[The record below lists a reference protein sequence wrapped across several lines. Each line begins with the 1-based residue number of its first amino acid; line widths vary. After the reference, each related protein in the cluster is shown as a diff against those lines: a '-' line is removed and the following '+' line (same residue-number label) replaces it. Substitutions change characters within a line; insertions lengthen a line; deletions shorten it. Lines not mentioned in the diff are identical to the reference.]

1 MKHLFKNAIHD
12 FEHCPAC
19 REYDEANT
27 IMEIHDA
34 YGKKMYINA
43 AHASRTERFIPLFTA
58 NGKPLTHKVRKPHSR
73 EYYEE
78 RDMLN
83 PANICRHSTTTYKT
97 YHDPIDNKNVAFCP
111 ACMPWMIETTP
122 QEQLTLF

>member
-78 RDMLN
+78 REMLH
-83 PANICRHSTTTYKT
+83 PANICRHPITTFTT
-97 YHDPIDNKNVAFCP
+97 YHDPIDNQYVDFCH
-111 ACMPWMIETTP
+111 ACMPWIDTTP
-122 QEQLTLF
+122 AQLTLF